1 MADVAHVPGV
11 FEQVKLVAE
20 VRWRMLTN
28 SMRRKNNR
36 WDLIGMIWVGF
47 FSGALVLGFAVAFYA
62 GGYEFID
69 HGRANWLG
77 LLYWG
82 VFVWW
87 QVFPLFVMG
96 FGSSFEFA
104 TLLRFPLSQ
113 RAFYLLGLGYGF
125 TDFGAVS
132 SVCWILSMVAGATV
146 ARPSI
151 FPAIFVVSLLFIFLN
166 VTIER
171 LIGSWMEKLLSKRRW
186 REIFITVFVLSMV
199 SLNFLNPAFQ
209 RYGTGMRSRF
219 QHIVS
224 YLSWTP
230 GSLAGNAAGAA
241 AVANIRSFVADA
253 AGLAVWLAVMTVL
266 LWRRYAAQ
274 YAGEEISDSPG
285 QATRRGKERRVPEGG
300 QDFAEGLL
308 SPQVAGVI
316 VKEFRYLTR
325 NGFSFLA
332 LVVPPIMVTFFAVQF
347 GPGSMLKEH
356 AVKAPLFFQGILAY
370 MILILMS
377 PAYNAFAYEGK
388 GIQAYFMAPLRFR
401 DVLVGKNLFLVGVI
415 GFELALCFA
424 LLIWRIGWPG
434 TSLFVAVLSA
444 GAFAVAGQLPI
455 ANWSSLSFPK
465 RMEMGKMKGQR
476 NSGVAVWIAFGAQIL
491 VGSICGLILGI
502 GHWVGNEW
510 LPVGVFAAL
519 TAAALGGYVSSLD
532 GLSRLAEKKRERL
545 IEELCR

>member
-1 MADVAHVPGV
+1 
-11 FEQVKLVAE
+11 
-20 VRWRMLTN
+20 
-28 SMRRKNNR
+28 
-36 WDLIGMIWVGF
+36 
-47 FSGALVLGFAVAFYA
+47 
-62 GGYEFID
+62 
-69 HGRANWLG
+69 
-77 LLYWG
+77 
-82 VFVWW
+82 
-87 QVFPLFVMG
+87 
-96 FGSSFEFA
+96 
-104 TLLRFPLSQ
+104 
-113 RAFYLLGLGYGF
+113 
-125 TDFGAVS
+125 
-132 SVCWILSMVAGATV
+132 
-146 ARPSI
+146 
-151 FPAIFVVSLLFIFLN
+151 
-166 VTIER
+166 
-171 LIGSWMEKLLSKRRW
+171 
-186 REIFITVFVLSMV
+186 
-199 SLNFLNPAFQ
+199 
-209 RYGTGMRSRF
+209 
-219 QHIVS
+219 
-224 YLSWTP
+224 
-230 GSLAGNAAGAA
+230 
-241 AVANIRSFVADA
+241 
-253 AGLAVWLAVMTVL
+253 VMTVL

-285 QATRRGKERRVPEGG
+285 QTTRRLKDRKATAGG
-300 QDFAEGLL
+300 QDFAPRLL

-316 VKEFRYLTR
+316 VKEFRYLMR
-325 NGFSFLA
+325 NGFAFLA

-401 DVLVGKNLFLVGVI
+401 DVLVGKNLFLVGMI
-415 GFELALCFA
+415 GFELALCFV

-434 TSLFVAVLSA
+434 TSLFVAILSA

-465 RMEMGKMKGQR
+465 RVEMGKMKGQR

-502 GHWVGNEW
+502 GHWMGNEW

-532 GLSRLAEKKRERL
+532 TLSRLAEKKRERL